1 MAETPKP
8 NIVTRRVV
16 SRAEWIAE
24 RKRLL
29 EKEKAFTRE
38 RDRLNAER
46 RALSW
51 VEVDKQ
57 YVFDAPSG
65 KVSLA
70 DLFGKND
77 QLFVKH
83 FMLPPGQ
90 ARPCIGCSFEVD
102 HVEGILEHLEHHGV
116 TYVAVARAPI
126 AEIEVLRR
134 RMGWRFPFVSSFSSD
149 FNYDFHVSFT
159 PEQLASR
166 RAFYNFE
173 QTDPGLADQSGN
185 SVFFKDEGGRIFHT
199 YSSFSRGGEEF
210 LGTYAFLDR
219 TPKGRDENGPTYS
232 LGDWVRLR
240 PEYGSAVEPTG
251 RSRDAGCDC
260 APHED

>member
-1 MAETPKP
+1 
-8 NIVTRRVV
+8 
-16 SRAEWIAE
+16 
-24 RKRLL
+24 LL
-29 EKEKAFTRE
+29 EKEKAHTKE

-46 RALSW
+46 RALPW
-51 VEVDKQ
+51 VALTKES
-57 YVFDAPSG
+57 VFDAPSG
-65 KVSLA
+65 KVTLA
-70 DLFGKND
+70 DLFGKNS

-83 FMLPPGQ
+83 FMLPPGG

-126 AEIEVLRR
+126 AEIEAVRQ
-134 RMGWRFPFVSSFSSD
+134 RMGWRFPFVSSSSSD

-159 PEQLASR
+159 SEELAAK

-173 QTDPGLADQSGN
+173 YGDPGRADQSGN
-185 SVFFKDEGGRIFHT
+185 SVFFKDEAGRIFHT

-219 TPKGRDENGPTYS
+219 TPKGRDENGPSYT
-232 LGDWVRLR
+232 LADWVRLR
-240 PEYGSAVEPTG
+240 NEYGDAAPSEPTG
-251 RSRDAGCDC
+251 RSREAACDC
-260 APHED
+260 APEED